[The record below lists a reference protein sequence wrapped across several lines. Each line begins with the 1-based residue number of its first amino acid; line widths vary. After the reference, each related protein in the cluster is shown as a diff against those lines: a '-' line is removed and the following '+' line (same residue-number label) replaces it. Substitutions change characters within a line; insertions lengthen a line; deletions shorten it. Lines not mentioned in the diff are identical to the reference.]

1 MQGPQPGLRQK
12 AQAAKPGLQPGP
24 EPRHLRAQETLRQ
37 GLVTGPKPR
46 LNLRVQKLLRPGPLL
61 GPQSGRAQRE
71 RKRQGLMPGLQGRE
85 PNETLQNQRRA
96 YQKLGRSQG
105 KKCW

>member
-1 MQGPQPGLRQK
+1 MQGPKSGLGQE

-61 GPQSGRAQRE
+61 GPQPGRVQRV
-71 RKRQGLMPGLQGRE
+71 
-85 PNETLQNQRRA
+85 
-96 YQKLGRSQG
+96 
-105 KKCW
+105 